1 MDNWKSVCIKLDI
14 SKAKLSVCIG
24 NNPND
29 LTQACYSALVSWL
42 ENSKSPPTWATLL
55 EAMRRGGF
63 RVLADEVATELQSGT
78 ELK

>member
-29 LTQACYSALVSWL
+29 LTQACHSALVSWL
-42 ENSKSPPTWATLL
+42 QNSESPTWATLL
-55 EAMRRGGF
+55 EAMRGGGF
-63 RVLADEVATELQSGT
+63 RGLADEVATGT